1 MIVRHANLGD
11 IETIL
16 GWRRERA
23 KWLAERGQDQ
33 WQVPWPRPAVATAIS
48 AGQTW
53 MVCDG
58 ERPVATLTLTAW
70 TDTESLWK
78 LDRDHGALWYRE
90 DNPVDALYV
99 SKLSMRGP
107 ASAPRSSTG
116 PVAAPTTPRS
126 RGFGSMRGRPTP
138 RCTTTTCGWASAT
151 SAPYRPAHPAGAPSG
166 PPGVT
171 RPTDSRRRCRPGS
184 PATA

>member
-99 SKLSMRGP
+99 SKLTVPLEHAGTGLGAEILDWAGGRAYDAEVTWLRLDAWTTNTALHDYYLRLGFRHIRTVP
-107 ASAPRSSTG
+107 TRSSG
-116 PVAAPTTPRS
+116 WCAQ
-126 RGFGSMRGRPTP
+126 RPT
-138 RCTTTTCGWASAT
+138 RRYT
-151 SAPYRPAHPAGAPSG
+151 SHRLK
-166 PPGVT
+166 T
-171 RPTDSRRRCRPGS
+171 EM
-184 PATA
+184 